1 MSVVERERT
10 PEWAIQVGTRYHLAS
25 MSTRDASDLRNNNG
39 DSGGPVYKIRT
50 DSFSSYT
57 YIGGILRGGNP
68 AQATKM
74 TLIEDEFSVSVV
86 R

>member
-1 MSVVERERT
+1 MTKQGARTGITSGQVENVYDTYFE
-10 PEWAIQVGTRYHLAS
+10 V
-25 MSTRDASDLRNNNG
+25 DLRNNDG
-39 DSGGPVYKIRT
+39 DSGGPVYKFRT